1 MADGSP
7 ALFSNIP
14 LWADILL
21 SAGCVCISAYFAG
34 TTLGVLSLDK
44 IGLQI
49 IAKASDDE
57 KERRH
62 ASASKLLCLGLGID
76 PANVQHIVRYCFQ
89 VDLSLS

>member
-7 ALFSNIP
+7 ALFSGIP
-14 LWADILL
+14 LWANIVV
-21 SAGCVCISAYFAG
+21 SAACVCISAYFAG

-57 KERRH
+57 RERRH
-62 ASASKLLCLGLGID
+62 ASASELLCLRLE
-76 PANVQHIVRYCFQ
+76 
-89 VDLSLS
+89 